1 MDSFFK
7 NPSVI
12 EVKLTAF
19 FIPTFKASF
28 NPEMTS
34 SLLSLGTLGAA
45 VELFT
50 YPLITDKSTFEQV
63 PMNKEIEE
71 TASILNMINE

>member
-1 MDSFFK
+1 
-7 NPSVI
+7 
-12 EVKLTAF
+12 
-19 FIPTFKASF
+19 
-28 NPEMTS
+28 MTS

-71 TASILNMINE
+71 IASILNMINE